1 MLKKRML
8 ETRKQSLELLLKR
21 MRTET
26 SVSMTWS
33 RDQGNP
39 TGQRGQQQ
47 PVSDQRKR
55 RMNWNSVVSE
65 STKEWPSSSWDEDDG
80 DGDGDE
86 RASHP
91 QTNGLKRTLLLMCCL
106 LSDRG
111 HGFVVNEVKEVTVKE
126 KKRMISKEDSLY

>member
-8 ETRKQSLELLLKR
+8 ETRKQSLELLLKQ

-33 RDQGNP
+33 RDQDNP
-39 TGQRGQQQ
+39 TGQRG
-47 PVSDQRKR
+47 PLLLVSDQRKR

-65 STKEWPSSSWDEDDG
+65 STKEWLSSSWDEDD
-80 DGDGDE
+80 DGDE

-111 HGFVVNEVKEVTVKE
+111 HGFVVNEVKEVIVKE